1 MKKSFLL
8 IAIAFAL
15 SGCVSNGEA
24 IEVSITD
31 STCGS
36 STKGKTDTKLKY
48 KKDDISMKWKSY
60 VGENTE
66 FRIELKPK
74 KGFEGNQV
82 EIAGI
87 SGTLPGGDNTP
98 FAWLNIKKSA
108 KEFMDADKKP
118 ILILCVPAEVPVGT
132 EYKFDVHVEGIGKL
146 DPRAAVTW

>member
-8 IAIAFAL
+8 IAIAFSL

-24 IEVSITD
+24 IQVLIVD

-60 VGENTE
+60 IGENAE
-66 FRIELKPK
+66 FRIKLKPK

-82 EIAGI
+82 EIIGI
-87 SGTLPGGDNTP
+87 SGTLPAGGPGVHRWSRKTP
-98 FAWLNIKKSA
+98 S
-108 KEFMDADKKP
+108 
-118 ILILCVPAEVPVGT
+118 T
-132 EYKFDVHVEGIGKL
+132 
-146 DPRAAVTW
+146 RA